1 MGWNIHSTPWNVYS
15 SPWNVR
21 SASRNIKL
29 RYLQREYHPA
39 AKPNVPRLF
48 MEISMPTDAGMQT
61 LHHFRAVFE
70 EFCIFFMQ
78 KPYLCFLNHTIM
90 EQLYEFF
97 NRKLKHTPTEFFR
110 YQYNQIKWNGRA
122 FGIVG
127 PRGVGKST
135 MLLQYIKFNLNP
147 ADTLYVSADHLY
159 FAEHKLVE
167 LADRFV
173 KMGGKHLFI
182 DEIHKYEG
190 WSREL
195 KQIYDSYDDL
205 QLVIS
210 GSSILDIYKGL
221 ADLSRR
227 MPIYTMQGLSFR
239 EYLHLFHQIE
249 TPVYSLNEILA
260 HKAVLPVEHPLPL
273 FKDYLRRGYY
283 PFAKD
288 EEYEMELMQ
297 VINQT
302 MEVDIPQHIQANIA
316 LGRKLK
322 SLLMVIAKSVPFKPV
337 MQKLA
342 EVTGISRNDIPNY
355 LIYIEKAGMIAQL
368 HDTTGGLRGLGKVE
382 KLYLDNS
389 NLIYTLAPE
398 HAEIGN
404 VRETFF
410 MNQTRVLNNVTSS
423 SVSDFEIDGKVF
435 EIGGRKKGQKQIE
448 SVQEGYIVKDDIEN
462 GYANIV
468 PLWAFGLNY

>member
-1 MGWNIHSTPWNVYS
+1 M
-15 SPWNVR
+15 
-21 SASRNIKL
+21 
-29 RYLQREYHPA
+29 
-39 AKPNVPRLF
+39 
-48 MEISMPTDAGMQT
+48 
-61 LHHFRAVFE
+61 LHLPINH
-70 EFCIFFMQ
+70 
-78 KPYLCFLNHTIM
+78 CFM

-97 NRKLKHTPTEFFR
+97 NRKLKGTPTDFLR
-110 YQYNQIKWNGRA
+110 YRYHQIKWNGRA
-122 FGIVG
+122 FGLVG

-135 MLLQYIKFNLNP
+135 MLLQYIKQNLSP
-147 ADTLYVSADHLY
+147 TDTLYVSADHLY
-159 FAEHKLVE
+159 FSEHKLVE

-195 KQIYDSYDDL
+195 KQIYDSYEDL

-239 EYLHLFHQIE
+239 EYLSLFHHIQV
-249 TPVYSLNEILA
+249 PAYSLDEILA
-260 HKAVLPVEHPLPL
+260 HKAILPDIDHPLPY
-273 FKDYLRRGYY
+273 FHDYLRKGYY
-283 PFAKD
+283 PFGKD

-302 MEVDIPQHIQANIA
+302 MEVDIPQHIQANIS

-322 SLLMVIAKSVPFKPV
+322 SLLMVVAQSVPFKPV
-337 MQKLA
+337 MQRLA
-342 EVTGISRNDIPNY
+342 EATGINRNDIANY
-355 LIYIEKAGMIAQL
+355 LIYMERAGMIAQL
-368 HDTTGGLRGLGKVE
+368 RDTTGGIRGLGKVE
-382 KLYLDNS
+382 KLYLDNT
-389 NLIYTLAPE
+389 NLIYTLAPH

-404 VRETFF
+404 IRETFF
-410 MNQTRVLNNVTSS
+410 MNQMRVQNDIVSS
-423 SVSDFEIDGKVF
+423 KISDFEIDGKVF

-448 SVQEGYIVKDDIEN
+448 NAADGYIVKDDIES
-462 GYANIV
+462 GYANVI